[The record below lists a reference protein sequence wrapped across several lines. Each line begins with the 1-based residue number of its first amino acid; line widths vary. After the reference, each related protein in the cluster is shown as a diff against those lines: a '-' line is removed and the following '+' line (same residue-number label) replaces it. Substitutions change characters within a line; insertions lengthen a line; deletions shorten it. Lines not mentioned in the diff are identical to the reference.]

1 MFLGGE
7 GRDLIF
13 VFFVYRLLQNNN
25 INGLIPAEIGK
36 LTKLKTLDL
45 SSNHFSGEIP
55 SSAGHLESLQYLR
68 LNNNTLSGAFPSSSA
83 NLSHLIFLDL
93 SYNNLSGPIP
103 GSLTRTFNIVGN
115 PLICAATTEQDCYGS
130 LPMPMSYSLN
140 NTQGTLMPAKAK
152 NHKVAIALGATIGCI
167 TLLFLGVD
175 CCSGGGIGE
184 PDRLFSTL
192 MVSKMLK
199 LLVDFMNS
207 VLRLSISM
215 ASVANGENSA

>member
-1 MFLGGE
+1 VT
-7 GRDLIF
+7 IF
-13 VFFVYRLLQNNN
+13 VFFAVQALMMIKNYLKDPHGVLKNWDQDSVDPCSWTMVTCSPENLVTGLEAPSQNLSGILSPSIGNLTNLETVLLQNNN

-55 SSAGHLESLQYLR
+55 SSVGHLESLQYLR

-140 NTQGTLMPAKAK
+140 NTQGMQ
-152 NHKVAIALGATIGCI
+152 
-167 TLLFLGVD
+167 
-175 CCSGGGIGE
+175 S
-184 PDRLFSTL
+184 
-192 MVSKMLK
+192 
-199 LLVDFMNS
+199 
-207 VLRLSISM
+207 
-215 ASVANGENSA
+215 